1 VKFKSRPGAAGGAL
15 LLIPRVDRP
24 CANRTRRANKTERVN
39 TPTRDPP
46 QPSPGQR
53 DKSALLRLCGNM
65 ATAMDDLLMGDSVI
79 DDPPTSSSSPAPGAG
94 GAAAIVAAFD
104 ASALAEYVA
113 DLAVLVLNASRDDLL
128 LSLLAYPDTLH
139 KCSRFAADA
148 SSQSLYL
155 RKDTADTT
163 LTPSSQNGIPLTP
176 SRPPFICFC
185 L

>member
-1 VKFKSRPGAAGGAL
+1 
-15 LLIPRVDRP
+15 
-24 CANRTRRANKTERVN
+24 
-39 TPTRDPP
+39 
-46 QPSPGQR
+46 
-53 DKSALLRLCGNM
+53 M
-65 ATAMDDLLMGDSVI
+65 ATAMDDLLVGDTLI

-94 GAAAIVAAFD
+94 AIVAAFD

-148 SSQSLYL
+148 STQSLYL

-163 LTPSSQNGIPLTP
+163 LTPSSQNGNPPTCSI
-176 SRPPFICFC
+176 PPFICC
-185 L
+185 LFVVPLCAVC

>member
-1 VKFKSRPGAAGGAL
+1 
-15 LLIPRVDRP
+15 
-24 CANRTRRANKTERVN
+24 
-39 TPTRDPP
+39 
-46 QPSPGQR
+46 
-53 DKSALLRLCGNM
+53 M

>member
-1 VKFKSRPGAAGGAL
+1 
-15 LLIPRVDRP
+15 
-24 CANRTRRANKTERVN
+24 
-39 TPTRDPP
+39 
-46 QPSPGQR
+46 
-53 DKSALLRLCGNM
+53 
-65 ATAMDDLLMGDSVI
+65 MDDLLVGDTVI
-79 DDPPTSSSSPAPGAG
+79 DEPPTSSSSPAPGAG

-163 LTPSSQNGIPLTP
+163 LTPSSQNGIPLTSLP
-176 SRPPFICFC
+176 LSAVFSVFC
-185 L
+185 CMQLADPWIPQEKMGAIILSST

>member
-1 VKFKSRPGAAGGAL
+1 VPCYTSRRSTVCKSNPSSKQ
-15 LLIPRVDRP
+15 DR
-24 CANRTRRANKTERVN
+24 ASEHADKGS
-39 TPTRDPP
+39 PP
-46 QPSPGQR
+46 PSPGQR

-163 LTPSSQNGIPLTP
+163 LTPSSQNGIPLT
-176 SRPPFICFC
+176 SSLPPFISCC
-185 L
+185 LLSVLCAVG